1 MEMVVTEIH
10 HAQVK
15 VREKLAIPEDDWNA
29 ASTAICSDGA
39 VAETAVLST
48 CNRFEVYYAA
58 SDPREATARVTEYR
72 SKRAGMPVS
81 AFRKKLFMLLGD
93 DAV

>member
-48 CNRFEVYYAA
+48 C
-58 SDPREATARVTEYR
+58 PRVELSTCLQRNLALTCLKHQLDGNTLAT
-72 SKRAGMPVS
+72 
-81 AFRKKLFMLLGD
+81 
-93 DAV
+93 